1 MNIQEALN
9 YINTLD
15 INSLPFKDGLTS
27 IMYKKKNGI
36 GEYSIVF
43 AFKEKKPL
51 SELKE
56 AEIVPK
62 QIFINNEAV
71 LTDVIQRDVA
81 VPVDSYCH
89 SISLGIAPTSYNQER
104 CRPLSG
110 GSESHPLW
118 NNFVATLGILVTDK
132 QDRQVVALSNAHVYG
147 RNIMHAARPPNTS
160 NSQNNLVT
168 PKVSGFQPT
177 YWYQTTRSNDY
188 IGTSKR
194 TLVVGDKNWWA
205 SSGLGNPSI
214 NDTSADA
221 AILSLND
228 YSLINSSSNNIIG
241 FNVKGPYKFAS
252 EQEYI
257 SLNDVTSPN
266 YGAPIFKSGR
276 TTGPVGNPGN
286 SYSCSVSSVGVG
298 IVVVGINS
306 SFNAQYYN
314 VLEIEGENGVISVD
328 GGDSGSAAFALLSAN
343 SPLSAWKCVGLIYAG
358 TNPASVSG
366 YITPIFNIVNYLD
379 VEPWDGSIPA
389 LSSTT
394 TSLISSIP
402 FEVYGYDVP
411 FGNTDLIGR
420 PKYPWNTS
428 AYITLSGRKFT
439 MVGRP

>member
-1 MNIQEALN
+1 MHIQEALN

-15 INSLPFKDGLTS
+15 IDSLPFRDGLTS
-27 IMYKKKNGI
+27 IMYKRKNEI
-36 GEYSIVF
+36 GEYCIVF

-56 AEIVPK
+56 AEIVPQ
-62 QIFINNEAV
+62 QILVNNEAI

-81 VPVDSYCH
+81 VPVAYCH
-89 SISLGIAPTSYNQER
+89 STTPGIAPTSYNQAR

-118 NNFVATLGILVTDK
+118 NSYVATLGMLVTDK

-147 RNIMHAARPPNTS
+147 RNIMHAARPPNYP

-168 PKVSGFQPT
+168 PQVSGFQPT
-177 YWYQTTRSNDY
+177 FLYQTTRSNDY

-194 TLVVGDKNWWA
+194 TLVVGDKNWQA
-205 SSGLGNPSI
+205 SSGLGNPII

-228 YSLINSSSNNIIG
+228 YSLINSSSNSIIG
-241 FNVKGPYKFAS
+241 FNVKGPYKFAT

-266 YGAPIFKSGR
+266 YAAPIFKSGR
-276 TTGPVGNPGN
+276 TTGPIGYPGN
-286 SYSCSVSSVGVG
+286 SYSCAVSSVAIG
-298 IVVVGINS
+298 IVQVGINS
-306 SFNAQYYN
+306 SFNSQYSN
-314 VLEIEGENGVISVD
+314 ALEVRGKNGVIPID

-343 SPLSAWKCVGLIYAG
+343 SPLSAWKCVGLMFAG
-358 TNPASVSG
+358 PDPASDYG
-366 YITPIFNIVNYLD
+366 YVTPIFNIVNYLD

-394 TSLISSIP
+394 TSLITSIP
-402 FEVYGYDVP
+402 FAVYGDENP
-411 FGNTDLIGR
+411 AQIGK
-420 PKYPWNTS
+420 PKYPWITN